1 MCPAA
6 ETCLAFGKDDG
17 QAVVCARRLCQ
28 GHCVCPSAVSRMS
41 RLAQGCVPCRSSM
54 HTTSHACSTTTGGIV
69 RVHMLRL
76 TYASYSRTH
85 SYAAQTCDTSMPY
98 HLLCVCDMHTTQQM
112 YIKNT
117 WFVSTLRVCV
127 YEARYFLFSSL
138 TYHLHVSY
146 RSTMRLGASLN

>member
-1 MCPAA
+1 MPSIC
-6 ETCLAFGKDDG
+6 
-17 QAVVCARRLCQ
+17 QRRRA
-28 GHCVCPSAVSRMS
+28 GRCVCPSAVSRMS

-54 HTTSHACSTTTGGIV
+54 HTTSHACSTHHACISTTTGGIV
-69 RVHMLRL
+69 CTCCGSHMPHIPGHIPMRLRRVTPQCHI
-76 TYASYSRTH
+76 
-85 SYAAQTCDTSMPY
+85 TS
-98 HLLCVCDMHTTQQM
+98 CVCDMHTTQQM

-146 RSTMRLGASLN
+146 RLCV